1 MVFRKSLVLGL
12 CAAMLFSASALAGEK
27 KEGGEKKGP
36 SNEIKATVPTN
47 YIQLPRFRLGVPED
61 STAQYRQLEVE
72 TWISATGEEH
82 IALLNSSKK
91 KISAAIKEDFAS
103 YRWEAFAA
111 PDTGIEVAKKVV
123 ANAVERSVG
132 FKPDEVIMKTLL
144 LR

>member
-1 MVFRKSLVLGL
+1 MVIRKSLMLGL
-12 CAAMLFSASALAGEK
+12 CAAMLIISPALAGEK

-36 SNEIKATVPTN
+36 SNEIKATVPAN
-47 YIQLPRFRLGVPED
+47 YIQIPRFRLGVPED

-72 TWISATGEEH
+72 TWISTSGEEH
-82 IALLNSSKK
+82 IALLNSNKK

-103 YRWEAFAA
+103 YRWEAFAD
-111 PDTGIEVAKKVV
+111 PEQGIDVAKRVV
-123 ANAVERSVG
+123 SIAVERAVG